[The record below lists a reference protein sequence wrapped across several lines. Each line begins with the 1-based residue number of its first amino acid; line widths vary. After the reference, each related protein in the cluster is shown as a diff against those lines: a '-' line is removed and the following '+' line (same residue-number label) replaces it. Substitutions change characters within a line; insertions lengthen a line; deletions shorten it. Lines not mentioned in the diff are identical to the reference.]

1 MIMNNREKLTDENY
15 DLFVKL
21 NYNNPACYSV
31 DEFNDDLKRIKYI
44 KRLFL
49 KYETERQLKDNLI
62 KNHIQILFNVFGV
75 ENTTRILFFK
85 IEKKYHGFLKSF
97 LKNLNS
103 IPEQIPEVDLSLI
116 QPDPRIERLI
126 NKK

>member
-1 MIMNNREKLTDENY
+1 MNTSEKLTEENY
-15 DLFVKL
+15 NLFVKL

-75 ENTTRILFFK
+75 ENAVRILFFK

-103 IPEQIPEVDLSLI
+103 VPEKIPEVDLSLI